1 MHWQRNFSL
10 NILLEN
16 DHSINYI
23 KDDHLKRLCTKSKAA
38 WKEWK
43 NAGKTTIWRVI
54 REENLYKK
62 RNSKK
67 KRINIL
73 RARRDH
79 FNSEHIDKKFTERA
93 HNRFHMHHCGSA
105 TGSQLV
111 VNDSLITKQEDVTH
125 SEINVPFLI

>member
-1 MHWQRNFSL
+1 MLGRPQSGE
-10 NILLEN
+10 LLEKKT
-16 DHSINYI
+16 S
-23 KDDHLKRLCTKSKAA
+23 TK
-38 WKEWK
+38 KE
-43 NAGKTTIWRVI
+43 IQ
-54 REENLYKK
+54 
-62 RNSKK
+62 KK
-67 KRINIL
+67 KRFNIL